1 MADRFDKTHC
11 MHIRNSQYNSFI
23 KERKADMWGK
33 LSLSHKGRLKVQD
46 CSGQLQEYLFQKKK
60 ESKKAG
66 HEPDLDLLS
75 TKLKTLALFLT
86 LEERKNQESEH
97 LWKNTTVENINIEKQ
112 F

>member
-33 LSLSHKGRLKVQD
+33 LSLSHKGRLKVQN

-60 ESKKAG
+60 K
-66 HEPDLDLLS
+66 
-75 TKLKTLALFLT
+75 
-86 LEERKNQESEH
+86 RKQKG
-97 LWKNTTVENINIEKQ
+97 WT
-112 F
+112 